1 MHDSKAVKIHVA
13 KLGAW
18 QTVKKKNNWLMTAGL
33 FKTKAYLN
41 IYFFP
46 AY

>member
-18 QTVKKKNNWLMTAGL
+18 QTVKKNRLMTAGFL
-33 FKTKAYLN
+33 RLKPTQTS
-41 IYFFP
+41 IFP